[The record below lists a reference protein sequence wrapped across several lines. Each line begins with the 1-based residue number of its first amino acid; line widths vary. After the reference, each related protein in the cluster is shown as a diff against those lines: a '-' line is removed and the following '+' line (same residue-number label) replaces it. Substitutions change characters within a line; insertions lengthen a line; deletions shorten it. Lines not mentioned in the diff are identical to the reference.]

1 MRSFLLTALL
11 VLCILTAAAPAGA
24 APTGP
29 DWALRV
35 VQTTAQASRPRML
48 LTAADLPRLAHRSLR
63 DTPLWRSLL
72 RWAEHPQRQA
82 GRYQDGPGLAL
93 VWLLLKRHSSQ
104 RALPFGSLAVACA
117 LKALEQRPA
126 KRLAKAARQV
136 EAVALTLDWAWG
148 AFNLRQRQRVA
159 RWLVE
164 AAMARQDQG
173 RGCFDSDSAAAFKM
187 TLLAGLAAQG
197 LHPDADAL
205 VRQALE
211 KRFQQEILPCL
222 SKLGRGG
229 GWFEGANLGAR
240 AGLDLLISAAVVK
253 SAAGQDILDAVPW
266 FEDRLGQLIFMVLP
280 GQRLTALGPV
290 RMVAPGGDQVLD
302 PVEAA
307 DLIQLQ
313 MALLAKWRPDDPAAG
328 WARSLLVGSELPGV
342 LNGYLLPYQFIW
354 REPEAPLR
362 PLALAPL
369 AHRAQSVGVGV
380 SRSDWSELA
389 TWLMFQSGP
398 HFARAQHLEALSLSL
413 YRRGTALMPPAGA
426 YDGPTTSHALN
437 YAIRSLA
444 KNTVFIYDPDE
455 YSWYDL
461 RQGVKP
467 RGTYA
472 NDGGQ
477 RAWADFAPD
486 GRPLRHA
493 PWTAA
498 SLGQWEEKA
507 HIYQVASLGPL
518 ARRPRYAYF
527 RGDATWAYRGS
538 TDKARRVV
546 RHVFHL
552 RGGGPQDARAAE
564 AVLVVD
570 DLVLRRPGLRA
581 GVTLHFP
588 DRPQMTKALDPLG
601 PGRYQ
606 GRAGRMRLAVDD
618 SRLEVV
624 CLLPANPAIRLVGG
638 RGLAASWVDGM
649 NYPPIA
655 PAVNPA
661 PWRVE
666 IEANT
671 IQQAACPMV
680 HILFPA
686 DAGDPPPPPVDLLRS
701 AGGKVLGAVIHDPRW
716 PRVVAVRLGQPD
728 PGARITYPY
737 PPGPS
742 RHLVAGLAAG
752 ISYRIQAGRDQ
763 VTLVPDANASLT
775 TSAAGTLSFQVVP
788 GAKPAAQ
795 AGTPQTNTP
804 TPAPAGQARP

>member
-1 MRSFLLTALL
+1 MRSLFLTACLALCLL
-11 VLCILTAAAPAGA
+11 ASWPPAQA

-29 DWALRV
+29 DWALQV
-35 VQTTAQASRPRML
+35 VRNSAQASRPRL
-48 LTAADLPRLAHRSLR
+48 LITSADLPGLVRRSLR
-63 DTPLWRSLL
+63 DTPLWRGLL
-72 RWAEHPQRQA
+72 RWAEHPRRQED
-82 GRYQDGPGLAL
+82 RYRDGPGLAL
-93 VWLLLKRHSSQ
+93 VWLLLKDRSPQ
-104 RALPFGSLAVACA
+104 RARPFGSLAVDCV
-117 LKALEQRPA
+117 LKALEHPPA
-126 KRLAKAARQV
+126 KGIRRAARQV
-136 EAVALTLDWAWG
+136 EAVALTLDWAWE
-148 AFNLRQRQRVA
+148 AFDLRQRQRVG

-164 AAMARQDQG
+164 AAKAHQDQG
-173 RGCFDSDSAAAFKM
+173 RGCFDSASAAGFEM

-205 VRQALE
+205 VRRALE
-211 KRFQQEILPCL
+211 ERFQQEILPCL
-222 SKLGRGG
+222 EKLGRGG
-229 GWFEGANLGAR
+229 AWFEGANLGAR
-240 AGLDLLISAAVVK
+240 AGLDLLLAAAAVK
-253 SAAGQDILDAVPW
+253 SASGQDILDAVPW
-266 FEDRLGQLIFMVLP
+266 FEDRLGQLLFMLLP
-280 GQRLTALGPV
+280 GRRLTALGPV
-290 RMVAPGGDQVLD
+290 RMVAPGGDQALD
-302 PVEAA
+302 PVQAA

-313 MALLAKWRPDDPAAG
+313 MALLAKWRPDDPASG

-354 REPEAPLR
+354 REPQAPLR

-369 AHRAQSVGVGV
+369 AHRAPSVGVAV

-413 YRRGTALMPPAGA
+413 YRGGRALLPPAGA

-461 RQGVKP
+461 RQGIKP
-467 RGTYA
+467 PGTYA

-486 GRPLRHA
+486 GHPLRHA
-493 PWTAA
+493 PWTAP

-507 HIYQVASLGPL
+507 HVYQVASLAPL
-518 ARRPRYAYF
+518 ARRPRYSYL

-581 GVTLHFP
+581 GVALHFP
-588 DRPQMTKALDPLG
+588 DRPQTARILDPLG

-606 GRAGRMRLAVDD
+606 GRAARLRLETDRD
-618 SRLEVV
+618 RLEVV
-624 CLLPANPAIRLVGG
+624 CLLPANPAVRMVGG
-638 RGLAASWVDGM
+638 RGLAGSWVDGM

-666 IEANT
+666 IEADT
-671 IQQAACPMV
+671 IQRTACPMV
-680 HILFPA
+680 YILFPA
-686 DAGDPPPPPVDLLRS
+686 DAADPPPPPVDLLRS
-701 AGGKVLGAVIHDPRW
+701 ADGKVLGAVIHDPSW
-716 PRVVAVRLGQPD
+716 PRVVAVRLGEPD
-728 PGARITYPY
+728 PGASVSYPY
-737 PPGPS
+737 PGGRG

-752 ISYRIQAGRDQ
+752 IGYRVEAGRHRI
-763 VTLVPDANASLT
+763 TLVPDANAGLT
-775 TSAAGTLSFQVVP
+775 SSAAGTLSFLVVP
-788 GAKPAAQ
+788 GAEAKAPAGNPKRKPPKQ
-795 AGTPQTNTP
+795 
-804 TPAPAGQARP
+804 APAGQARP